1 VARGSADGGS
11 AAALPPQASTT
22 DLFLQD
28 KSQQLIDRFSK
39 VAAARTAWSTPRH
52 HQAGS
57 FLAGA
62 DGAWV
67 NGQVL
72 RAQRRA
78 RLSSDPAHRK
88 GAWLRTC
95 SNLTWSIAG

>member
-11 AAALPPQASTT
+11 AAALPPPTGKHDGSLPAG
-22 DLFLQD
+22 
-28 KSQQLIDRFSK
+28 SQQLSDRFSK
-39 VAAARTAWSTPRH
+39 LAPLEQAWSTPRH

-62 DGAWV
+62 DGVWV

-72 RAQRRA
+72 RAN
-78 RLSSDPAHRK
+78 D
-88 GAWLRTC
+88 WLV
-95 SNLTWSIAG
+95 